1 MQAKGWY
8 RQNMKKIMLVEYE
21 IFINQKTK
29 KDLFLLLLKKN
40 LFW

>member
-1 MQAKGWY
+1 
-8 RQNMKKIMLVEYE
+8 MKKIMLVEYE

-40 LFW
+40 LFLVNQNFFII